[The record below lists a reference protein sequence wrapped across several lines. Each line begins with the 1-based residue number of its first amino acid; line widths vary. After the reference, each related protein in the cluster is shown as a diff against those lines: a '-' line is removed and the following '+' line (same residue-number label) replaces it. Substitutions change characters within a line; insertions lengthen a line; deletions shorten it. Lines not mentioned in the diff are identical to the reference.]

1 MRDAIFSLTLLALL
15 PLAAARP
22 FVGVLLWSWISF
34 MNPHQLVWGFAGSI
48 PWAQIIF
55 IVTLVGCIAAREP
68 RQLPVN
74 AVTVLLVLLLAC
86 VTFTSFVAIGDAGQV
101 WSYWDRVFKI
111 VLGLLLTAALLT
123 DRQRIHALVW
133 VMVICIGYFSFKGG
147 AFSLL
152 TGGGYRIWGP
162 PNTMIGD
169 NNHVATAMLVTL
181 PLMNWLRLHSYHRV
195 VRIGLLVAMGL
206 TVVAVFGT
214 YSRGALLALAAVVA
228 VLWWRSRGKI
238 ISGMVLAA
246 CLAGTFVFMPPQWTE
261 RMQTIVNYEQD
272 ESASDRLVV
281 WGISWKIAAARPL
294 TGAGFQAPYQQAVV
308 DTVVPGGQARAVHS
322 IWFMV
327 LGEHG
332 FPTFAVWL
340 ALNLAGLFYAF
351 RLTRMTRGRSDL
363 AWAHDLGRMA
373 PVCFAAY
380 AVGGTFLSLAY
391 WDFFWTLLVVL
402 AAAHTVAARKLATGR
417 RPSAAAAVAS
427 GWRTASVA
435 RVGVVSR

>member
-1 MRDAIFSLTLLALL
+1 MRDAVFALTLLALL

-34 MNPHQLVWGFAGSI
+34 MNPHQLMWGFAGSI

-55 IVTLVGCIAAREP
+55 VVTLVGCIAAREP
-68 RQLPVN
+68 RSLPVN
-74 AVTVLLVLLLAC
+74 PVTVLLVVLLAC
-86 VTFTSFVAIGDAGQV
+86 VTLTSFVAIGDPGRV
-101 WSYWDRVFKI
+101 WSYWDRVFKVI
-111 VLGLLLTAALLT
+111 LGLLLTAALLT
-123 DRQRIHALVW
+123 DRKRIHALVW
-133 VMVICIGYFSFKGG
+133 VMVISIGFFSVKGG

-152 TGGGYRIWGP
+152 TGGNYRIWGP

-169 NNHVATAMLVTL
+169 NNHLATAMLVVL
-181 PLMNWLRLHSYHRV
+181 PLMNWLRLHSRHRA
-195 VRIGLLVAMGL
+195 VRTGLLVAMGL
-206 TVVAVFGT
+206 TVIAVIGT

-238 ISGMVLAA
+238 LTGAALAA
-246 CLAGTFVFMPPQWTE
+246 CVAGAIIFMPPQWAE
-261 RMQTIVNYEQD
+261 RMETIVNYQQD

-281 WGISWKIAAARPL
+281 WGISWKIATSRPL

-308 DTVVPGGQARAVHS
+308 DTVAPGGQARAVHS

-340 ALNLAGLFYAF
+340 ALNLAGLLIAF
-351 RLTRMTRGRSDL
+351 RLARMTRGRPDL

-380 AVGGTFLSLAY
+380 AVGGSFLSLAY

-402 AAAHTVAARKLATGR
+402 AAAQAVVVRELGKER
-417 RPSAAAAVAS
+417 RPAGQALPAGGWRGAAVA
-427 GWRTASVA
+427 RAEATA
-435 RVGVVSR
+435 R